1 MFQWVM
7 GWCSEGED
15 VQIKYIYIYLH
26 SYIVV
31 QHSGNFI
38 LAQ

>member
-1 MFQWVM
+1 MFQGVM
-7 GWCSEGED
+7 GWCSEGD
-15 VQIKYIYIYLH
+15 IQIKYIYIYLH